1 MLALEILRGI
11 WNGLT
16 ERDGEAVRRTAAILR
31 QVSGICFNIFL
42 KIFCSWQF
50 GDVVQGG
57 AWTPHVVI
65 SEESNLV
72 HASRFR
78 DQDQGQTVWL
88 LVNRWRGDVDSD
100 C

>member
-1 MLALEILRGI
+1 ML
-11 WNGLT
+11 
-16 ERDGEAVRRTAAILR
+16 
-31 QVSGICFNIFL
+31 
-42 KIFCSWQF
+42 QF
-50 GDVVQGG
+50 GVVVQGG

-88 LVNRWRGDVDSD
+88 LVNRWRGGEGKPWIV
-100 C
+100 

>member
-1 MLALEILRGI
+1 ML
-11 WNGLT
+11 
-16 ERDGEAVRRTAAILR
+16 
-31 QVSGICFNIFL
+31 
-42 KIFCSWQF
+42 QF

-88 LVNRWRGDVDSD
+88 LVNRWRIVTSSLVSSFLLFRDPDHAVEAELRLECEAAGSVLVDVYHGLVLDR
-100 C
+100 

>member
-1 MLALEILRGI
+1 ML
-11 WNGLT
+11 
-16 ERDGEAVRRTAAILR
+16 
-31 QVSGICFNIFL
+31 
-42 KIFCSWQF
+42 QF

-88 LVNRWRGDVDSD
+88 LVNRWRIVTVSIVSLFLLCRDPEHAVEAELRLECEAAGSVLVDVYHGLVLDR
-100 C
+100 